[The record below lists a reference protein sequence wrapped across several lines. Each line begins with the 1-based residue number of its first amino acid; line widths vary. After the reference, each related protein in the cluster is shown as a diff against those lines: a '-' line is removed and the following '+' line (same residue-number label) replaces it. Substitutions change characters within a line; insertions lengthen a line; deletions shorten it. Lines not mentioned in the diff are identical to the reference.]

1 MRGKGLLLLL
11 LFVEARLVP
20 CLAFESLAKK
30 KKLGLHISRQKD
42 ICFTLID
49 GPVARKINSIFAE
62 RE

>member
-1 MRGKGLLLLL
+1 MRGKGLLLL

-49 GPVARKINSIFAE
+49 GAFARKINSIFAA